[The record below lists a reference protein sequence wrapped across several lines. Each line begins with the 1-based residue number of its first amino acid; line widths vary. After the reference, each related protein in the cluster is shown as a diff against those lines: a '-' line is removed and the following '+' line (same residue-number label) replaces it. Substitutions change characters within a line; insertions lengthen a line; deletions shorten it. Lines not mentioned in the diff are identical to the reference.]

1 MIELRYVICLIIQ
14 YLLIVY
20 NILDSVL
27 NNWERESGVGRGV
40 YSLLLIPDSSSEEKR
55 YTRTLLTSVLER
67 ITYSPK

>member
-40 YSLLLIPDSSSEEKR
+40 YSLLLIPDSSSEGKR
-55 YTRTLLTSVLER
+55 YTRTLLTSVLEP